1 MLRPC
6 RRLSDNAANDAMQET
21 QVRPQHDWNDA
32 YANAAHID
40 DAASYPPRWRA
51 LAQAWRDMM
60 LGLGRAEL
68 GTAYGEGERQ
78 QYDLFYPASTP
89 RGLAVFVHGGYWRAF
104 DRSTWSHL
112 ASGAVARGWCVLMPG
127 YTLAP
132 QARIASIS
140 REVAMAID
148 HAAARVAGPLALS
161 GHSAGGHLVTR
172 MVCSDSPLS
181 ESVRA
186 RVKQV
191 LSISGVHDLRPLRW
205 TDMNQDLQLDEA
217 EACAESPLLRMP
229 QTQARITA
237 WVGAQERPA
246 FIRQTEALVAV
257 WGGLGMSVQSRHAA
271 GRHHFD
277 VIDALCD
284 ADSAMC
290 HDWLDLGA

>member
-1 MLRPC
+1 M
-6 RRLSDNAANDAMQET
+6 T
-21 QVRPQHDWNDA
+21 PQHDWNDA

-78 QYDLFYPASTP
+78 QYDLFYPTGIP

-132 QARIASIS
+132 QARIGSIS

-186 RVKQV
+186 RVKRV

-205 TDMNQDLQLDEA
+205 TDMNQDLQLSEA